1 MNTEIL
7 EKIIQDGSLIRTQIG
22 IGGWE
27 NSIIISHKGDIIQV
41 NLVPEYYKMAVM
53 AGDIIKCKYYSN
65 GKEYLFEGEIER
77 VTIYGVP
84 SIFVKVKSIDTFRN
98 KREADRLDV
107 RLGANMKFHGES
119 RSVYCIID
127 NISANG
133 LGLISRAELN
143 VGSKAALDILIDA
156 ANILTVRGQIVRQR
170 RIKDYFEIGF
180 EVSKED
186 IFGLDNLKE
195 TVYSYEQSNKKLV
208 EETLEQVNKDSKV
221 IQKNQTVMIVDDNE
235 STRLITK
242 KLISSQGYSKILE
255 VTDGPQAV
263 SLAEKL
269 KPEIIILDI
278 LLPTLSGT
286 EVVEQ
291 LYKVSPFSKIIIVST
306 ISNRKII
313 EDVKAIGVIDYLIKP
328 FDGKQLVEI
337 LNKVGGEDNN
347 ENF

>member
-7 EKIIQDGSLIRTQIG
+7 EKIIQDGSLIRMQIG
-22 IGGWE
+22 MSGWE
-27 NSIIISHKGDIIQV
+27 SSIIISHKGDIIQV

-53 AGDIIKCKYYSN
+53 AGDIIECKYYSN

-84 SIFVKVKSIDTFRN
+84 SIFVKVKSIETFRN

-107 RLGANMKFHGES
+107 RLGGNMKFHGES

-133 LGLISRAELN
+133 LGLISREELDI
-143 VGSKAALDILIDA
+143 GDKAALDILIDST
-156 ANILTVRGQIVRQR
+156 NILTVRGQIVRQR
-170 RIKDYFEIGF
+170 RINDYYEIGF
-180 EVSKED
+180 EVNKED
-186 IFGLDNLKE
+186 IFGLDNLKDA
-195 TVYSYEQSNKKLV
+195 VYRYEQSNIKLV
-208 EETLEQVNKDSKV
+208 EETLEKINKDNKV
-221 IQKNQTVMIVDDNE
+221 IQKNQTVMIVDNND

-242 KLISSQGYSKILE
+242 KLLSSQGFSKVLE
-255 VTDGPQAV
+255 VTDGPQAI

-269 KPEIIILDI
+269 KPDIVILDI
-278 LLPTLSGT
+278 LLPALSGT

-291 LYKVSPFSKIIIVST
+291 VYRVSPFSKIIIVST

-313 EDVKAIGVIDYLIKP
+313 EDVKAKGVIDYLIKP
-328 FDGKQLVEI
+328 FDGKQLIEI
-337 LNKVGGEDNN
+337 LNRIS
-347 ENF
+347 